1 MLIRMSELYES
12 AFEGP
17 SPDFPEED
25 AVEDEVREA
34 ELHFEQVCFRLPN
47 GVHGANELSL

>member
-1 MLIRMSELYES
+1 MIKRMSELYES

-34 ELHFEQVCFRLPN
+34 EVHFEHVRNTIPPLN
-47 GVHGANELSL
+47 I